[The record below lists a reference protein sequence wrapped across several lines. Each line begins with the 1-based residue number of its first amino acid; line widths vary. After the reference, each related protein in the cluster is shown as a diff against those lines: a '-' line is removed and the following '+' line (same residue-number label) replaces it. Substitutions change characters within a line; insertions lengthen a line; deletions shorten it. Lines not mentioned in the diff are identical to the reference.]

1 MDSMTMEDFDELV
14 FERTPK
20 GTTLI
25 IDLGGVRKD
34 VSYKLL
40 LRQRTSWTGWLL
52 FTSLWTQKISK
63 NTRNILVDDDFDET
77 SM

>member
-20 GTTLI
+20 GYVTLI
-25 IDLGGVRKD
+25 IDLEVYGKI

-40 LRQRTSWTGWLL
+40 LPEDVMDRLAVS

-63 NTRNILVDDDFDET
+63 NTRNIQST
-77 SM
+77 TIR